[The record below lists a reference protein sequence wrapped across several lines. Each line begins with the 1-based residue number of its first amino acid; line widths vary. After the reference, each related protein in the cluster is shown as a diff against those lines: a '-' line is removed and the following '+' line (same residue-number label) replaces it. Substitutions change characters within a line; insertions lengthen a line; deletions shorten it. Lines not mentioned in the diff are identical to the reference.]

1 MRAAAS
7 AAPAP
12 QSGAVRRR
20 AAALGA
26 LPASSARV
34 STCAVGAACRAAHA
48 PRGRRGAATPPRP
61 APAPQRRRCRGKSGA
76 SRRCG
81 GARALFGGAA
91 LPPRLVAAAR
101 VDGVRRWRAAAP
113 AGAPLLGLRAVCAA
127 LVPAVAR
134 PRCASPPRWP
144 RPPVGGSPPAPLVPA
159 SRRALGLRRLPSG
172 RRRPLGRPRR
182 AILARCGAL
191 VGGRLPAGGHW
202 PPPVG
207 GGAGSLRAPRQ
218 SFARVHVRA
227 RFLHRASAAPPWPR
241 SVSHAPM
248 PPVRRHSP

>member
-91 LPPRLVAAAR
+91 LPPRLAAAAR
-101 VDGVRRWRAAAP
+101 VGGVRRWRAAAP
-113 AGAPLLGLRAVCAA
+113 AGAPLLGLRAVSAA
-127 LVPAVAR
+127 VVPA
-134 PRCASPPRWP
+134 C
-144 RPPVGGSPPAPLVPA
+144 
-159 SRRALGLRRLPSG
+159 
-172 RRRPLGRPRR
+172 
-182 AILARCGAL
+182 
-191 VGGRLPAGGHW
+191 
-202 PPPVG
+202 G
-207 GGAGSLRAPRQ
+207 GGAPSRRLRRRAGL
-218 SFARVHVRA
+218 ARRSA
-227 RFLHRASAAPPWPR
+227 GPPQRRLYPPLGALSASAASLPVGVARWVGLAMPAARAAARAAAAACPPGGR
-241 SVSHAPM
+241 
-248 PPVRRHSP
+248 